1 VTFITK
7 IGLIKIN
14 NSLIIFMEDIMD
26 KKKDNKHINRLE
38 KSVVEKEEFFY
49 RDNEMMRTE
58 IESDIIKDREKT
70 NK

>member
-1 VTFITK
+1 
-7 IGLIKIN
+7 
-14 NSLIIFMEDIMD
+14 MD